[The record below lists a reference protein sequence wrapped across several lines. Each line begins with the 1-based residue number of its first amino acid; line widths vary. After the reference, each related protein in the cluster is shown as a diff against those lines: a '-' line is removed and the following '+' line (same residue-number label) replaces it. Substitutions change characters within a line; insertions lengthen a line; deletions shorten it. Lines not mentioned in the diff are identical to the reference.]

1 MPHHKYFYSDLFQ
14 LMNVSISGPY
24 VMKLSLIRDGHKAYF
39 FICQHFMCDNLINR
53 EKIQCLFGVG
63 SIKYCGKSQRFT
75 YETNV
80 LILEKYNA

>member
-39 FICQHFMCDNLINR
+39 VICQHFMCDDLINR
-53 EKIQCLFGVG
+53 KKDKAYLELEAL
-63 SIKYCGKSQRFT
+63 SIAANL
-75 YETNV
+75 NV
-80 LILEKYNA
+80 LHMKLMFLF